1 MQCLCRIPLLPQR
14 GRIILSGDILI
25 KRFLIALLLILVLT
39 GVTVSGTSKTT
50 LTPFGDFLEYEK
62 DSKDV
67 ANILN
72 MEEDELLSFCSK
84 NNIRGLWVNKDN
96 TKQIRLSYYNTDFS
110 NSVVNI
116 STLSDDKISEL
127 VPDISGIEN
136 AKGEIVLK
144 GNQKFIE
151 LQLKSQDSGGVYNL
165 TQYITV
171 ANKDVFVL
179 SFYTAIDDNADY
191 IYIGKTFDSFSSPYF
206 LTAESSFS
214 DNWQYLILVGAI
226 AFSFLAIVIGMTVI
240 RDIIN
245 ERSADKDLE
254 QEENNNID

>member
-1 MQCLCRIPLLPQR
+1 M
-14 GRIILSGDILI
+14 
-25 KRFLIALLLILVLT
+25 LLILVLT
-39 GVTVSGTSKTT
+39 GITVSGASKTT

-127 VPDISGIEN
+127 VPDITGIEN

-144 GNQKFIE
+144 GIQKFIK
-151 LQLKSQDSGGVYNL
+151 LQLKSQDSGGDYNL

-171 ANKDVFVL
+171 ANKELFVL
-179 SFYTAIDDNADY
+179 SFYTAIDDNTDY
-191 IYIGKTFDSFSSPYF
+191 IYIEKTFDSFDFPYF
-206 LTAESSFS
+206 LTAENGSS
-214 DNWQYLILVGAI
+214 DKWQYIILIGAI
-226 AFSFLAIVIGMTVI
+226 VFALVAIVIGITVI
-240 RDIIN
+240 RDIKN
-245 ERSADKDLE
+245 ERYAVSVPE
-254 QEENNNID
+254 QTEAENEA